1 MMQEQDIYLDH
12 RLDKIGAL
20 LAKLQRAAAG
30 TAREEARS
38 ELCKAAIEDGYEFFV
53 GNFMRYQLNQIGD
66 SYLYQVPDTKRGHL
80 APFRGKLIRI
90 ACWKR
95 GTQFD
100 RHLMAGLI
108 NFEKPTI

>member
-20 LAKLQRAAAG
+20 LTKLQRAAAG

-38 ELCKAAIEDGYEFFV
+38 ELCKAAIEDDYEFFV

-66 SYLYQVPDTKRGHL
+66 SYLYQVPTIPEFGTIQEIAMEFGGASQLRD
-80 APFRGKLIRI
+80 AVIKLQEMLY
-90 ACWKR
+90 AS
-95 GTQFD
+95 
-100 RHLMAGLI
+100 
-108 NFEKPTI
+108 